1 MLKLPDEYDYLFKL
15 IIVGDTNVGNIN
27 IMSKYIKDQFI
38 LLQNRQ

>member
-1 MLKLPDEYDYLFKL
+1 MLKLLDEYDYLFKL

-38 LLQNRQ
+38 LLQNQQ